1 MERNAEFII
10 LSAKGK
16 TALANMALTCIK
28 WISSALCAAALA
40 APWAAR
46 AQSDADLAAA
56 RDALRKGR
64 WHVIEQLAP
73 RFAGTPLAAYP
84 SYWLLDGN
92 IQDADP
98 EAIRA
103 FLAKYPTGPLAESL
117 RRDWLK
123 ALGAAAS
130 WDTFRAERARLI
142 GEDAEISC
150 YSLQERLA
158 RGEASALHEAR
169 TRFLE
174 GREEPTPCDPVFAQ
188 AASQGALSQADIW
201 ARVRKLLSE
210 GRVRAAKG
218 ADALLPAKARIAE
231 RTLDRVAADP
241 ARYLEHLKART
252 LDRAGRETAI
262 FAVAR
267 LARSRPEDGA
277 RELERLAPRLGD
289 DAAYAWGQ
297 VAWQAALDLHPRAL
311 EWYAKAG
318 REPLTDS
325 QVAWKARSAM
335 RAADWKAVLAA
346 IHELSPSVAGEPTWR
361 YWKARALRER
371 GDAEAA
377 RALLR
382 PLASLHSFYG
392 VLAAEE
398 LGVPAAPDWNGVR
411 PSLAD
416 LARVRAMPGVER
428 ALLLYR
434 GGLTDDALREWSWA
448 TRDLDDRALLA
459 EAQFAAE
466 ADVPDRAIFAA
477 DRTLQLHDFSRR
489 YPVLHREALD
499 TAAKQWDLDEAFVY
513 GIIRQESR
521 FMADVRSPAGAV
533 GLMQLMPRTA
543 RWIARQMPLRPYK
556 PEMLVLPEVN
566 VAMGTYYLHRVLE
579 SLGDPILAAA
589 AYNAGPSRAR
599 RWRDDKP
606 LEGAI
611 YAETIPFAETRDY
624 VKKVFTNAWY
634 YRQRLG
640 GAPASLRGLL
650 GTVPGRD
657 AADSFAANIP

>member
-92 IQDADP
+92 IQDAAP

-174 GREEPTPCDPVFAQ
+174 GREEPAACDPVFAQ

-311 EWYAKAG
+311 EWYAKTG

-325 QVAWKARSAM
+325 QVAWKARSAL

-448 TRDLDDRALLA
+448 TRDLDDRGLLA
-459 EAQFAAE
+459 AAQIAAE